1 MKRICAFLLTVILLL
16 SLALPVCAKSSTT
29 YTDSASG
36 NQLSIPADWDI
47 DTAVQTPLKAKFVPR
62 SGPSA
67 LMVYGSVDLWS
78 SLTDEAK
85 KKTPRSDCDNSQI
98 SKADVADLVGA
109 DPKNVKYTTLSGRE
123 YFYAETEKTT
133 KSGTFSLSM
142 TVSYWVCLDNGWLYL
157 YQFAGGPDHSLFKD
171 FTALISSATYGKG
184 AAAPNDGTDA
194 SIYAD
199 AVKAY
204 NLGDY
209 STACAH
215 FSTVEGYGDS
225 AKYLRLLR
233 IRSAGSNPGMG
244 GAVYSHDCGLTA
256 SDKSDIDAAARDF
269 YFADTAQVLL
279 CNSDVACYYLLGKW
293 SGGSKCYIE
302 FYENK
307 KAGTSYYI
315 GSKLSTNYQ
324 STYSINDGDLRVD
337 ILGTDKL
344 TLSLTLTAPDCMEVY
359 THEKG
364 HCYTLKRK

>member
-1 MKRICAFLLTVILLL
+1 MKRICAFLLTAVLLL
-16 SLALPVCAKSSTT
+16 SLALPVCAKSTTT
-29 YTDSASG
+29 YTDSSNG
-36 NQLSIPADWDI
+36 NQLSVPTDWDI
-47 DTAVQTPLKAKFVPR
+47 DTAVQAPLKAIFVPR
-62 SGPSA
+62 SSTSA

-78 SLTDEAK
+78 SLSDSAK

-109 DPKNVKYTTLSGRE
+109 DAKNVKYTTLNGRE
-123 YFYAETEKTT
+123 YFYAETEKTA
-133 KSGTFSLSM
+133 KSGTLSFSM
-142 TVSYWVCLDNGWLYL
+142 TVCYWVCLDNGWLYL
-157 YQFAGGPDHSLFKD
+157 YQFGGGSEHSLYKD
-171 FTALISSATYGKG
+171 FTALISSATYGQS
-184 AAAPNDGTDA
+184 ATAPKDGTDA

-204 NLGDY
+204 DRGDY
-209 STACAH
+209 STAWAH
-215 FSTVEGYGDS
+215 FAMVDGYSDS

-244 GAVYSHDCGLTA
+244 GEVYSRDCGLTA

-269 YFADTAQVLL
+269 YFADTADVLL
-279 CNSDVACYYLLGKW
+279 CNSDVACYYLCGRW

-307 KAGTSYYI
+307 KAGYSYYI

-324 STYSINDGDLRVD
+324 STYSINNGDLCVD
-337 ILGTDKL
+337 ILGTNKL

-359 THEKG
+359 THEKKN
-364 HCYTLKRK
+364 CYTLNRK